1 MRIDADGVLI
11 DHTWVWRADHGV
23 EGFTA
28 GVNGDTDRWNTN
40 TGRTGV
46 VVTGDDVTA
55 TGLFVEHFQQRN
67 LVWEGNGG
75 TVVLF
80 QNELP
85 YDPPTQADWT
95 QPDGT
100 LGYPGY
106 TVAANVRTHR
116 LYGAG
121 VYVFNQNNP
130 VDRDGH
136 RVLGAGSAGG
146 AVAPRHDGEPQRGA
160 HRARGQ
166 RHRSAGGHLN
176 HRYAELRHRLPV
188 TARIV

>member
-1 MRIDADGVLI
+1 MRIDADGVI

-28 GVNGDTDRWNTN
+28 GVNGDTDRWATN
-40 TGRTGV
+40 TGTTGL

-67 LVWEGNGG
+67 VLWEGERG

-100 LGYPGY
+100 LGWPGY
-106 TVAANVRTHR
+106 TVASDVRTHT

-130 VDRDGH
+130 DIVTATGFSVPTTPGVQLH
-136 RVLGAGSAGG
+136 HVMTVNLSAGLIEHVVNDVG
-146 AVAPRHDGEPQRGA
+146 APVDNTTTGTPSFITEYP
-160 HRARGQ
+160 
-166 RHRSAGGHLN
+166 
-176 HRYAELRHRLPV
+176 LP
-188 TARIV
+188 